1 MLAACDLPIFT
12 NEVSRDGV
20 HVMYACMFLLSF
32 VLLLL
37 FFFFNYSLV
46 VYVVVLNSK
55 TSLKLHSL

>member
-32 VLLLL
+32 FFCFVLLLL

-46 VYVVVLNSK
+46 VYVVVLN
-55 TSLKLHSL
+55 